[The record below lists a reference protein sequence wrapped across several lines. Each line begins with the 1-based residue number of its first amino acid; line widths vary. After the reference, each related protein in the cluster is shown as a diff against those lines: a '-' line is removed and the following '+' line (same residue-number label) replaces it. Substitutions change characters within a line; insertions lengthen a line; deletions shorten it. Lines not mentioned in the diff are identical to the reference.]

1 MPANDLIKFLLIAT
15 LLYAC
20 QPTHEKGLL
29 DDPLLQR
36 VQEKGTLRITPLELS
51 PEEREA
57 VRVAVE
63 NANQT
68 YNPEVQMYKSDF
80 SSPGYHTTLKEG
92 EVHRTRG
99 SIRRAVALLD
109 TYDEA
114 LRERAI
120 RVIDKVISLQE
131 TDPGN
136 DYFGI
141 WPWFLE
147 EPIAQMAPPDRNWA
161 DFCGSQ
167 LLEITLT
174 HRHRLPDSLNQRIDQ
189 AIKNAARAIKQRNV
203 RPGYTNIAIMGTF
216 VTFVASELYGLEE
229 MNQYARDRMQRFYDF
244 TMKHQGFTEYNSPTY
259 TRVAMDELSRMRR
272 YIQDEEMRQLIDGV
286 YRMGWELIADH
297 FHAPTRMLAGPHSR
311 SYRTDDH
318 ERLRK
323 LIQEASGGQIQFGD
337 FEVNFY
343 DPRLTHEIL
352 PDLIGHFTNLDEK
365 REVKS
370 LFRNDQPPII
380 GTTYLSPDFALGS
393 VNRSCF
399 WNQRRN
405 LLAYWGSPEE
415 VSFVNLRFLH
425 DGYDFSAVQ
434 FFSQQRENRV
444 LVAANFATN
453 GGDTHIS
460 LDRLET
466 GKFEAEQL
474 VLRFELG
481 NVNSALDQT
490 ALPEDYQESFM
501 LDLGE
506 LNMSIEVPYVA
517 FESTGPYWKFSR
529 GEEMDYLDLVIYEGE
544 ERNFDLSK
552 MERAGFALALSLGK
566 NLETAEGLRY
576 QNKSGKLQLAWQDM
590 ELGIPL
596 KPALEEDLQ
605 RAMVSNEA
613 L

>member
-1 MPANDLIKFLLIAT
+1 
-15 LLYAC
+15 
-20 QPTHEKGLL
+20 
-29 DDPLLQR
+29 
-36 VQEKGTLRITPLELS
+36 
-51 PEEREA
+51 
-57 VRVAVE
+57 
-63 NANQT
+63 
-68 YNPEVQMYKSDF
+68 
-80 SSPGYHTTLKEG
+80 
-92 EVHRTRG
+92 
-99 SIRRAVALLD
+99 
-109 TYDEA
+109 
-114 LRERAI
+114 
-120 RVIDKVISLQE
+120 
-131 TDPGN
+131 
-136 DYFGI
+136 
-141 WPWFLE
+141 
-147 EPIAQMAPPDRNWA
+147 
-161 DFCGSQ
+161 
-167 LLEITLT
+167 
-174 HRHRLPDSLNQRIDQ
+174 
-189 AIKNAARAIKQRNV
+189 
-203 RPGYTNIAIMGTF
+203 MGTF

-229 MNQYARDRMQRFYDF
+229 MNQYARERMQRFYDF

-259 TRVAMDELSRMRR
+259 TRVAMDELTRMRR

-311 SYRTDDH
+311 TYRTADQ
-318 ERLRK
+318 ERFRK

-343 DPRLTHEIL
+343 DPRLTHEIP
-352 PDLIGHFTNLDEK
+352 PDLIGNFTNLDEK

-393 VNRSCF
+393 VNRSSF

-405 LLAYWGSPEE
+405 LLAYWGSPED

-434 FFSQQRENRV
+434 FFSQQRENRI

-460 LDRLET
+460 LDRLEN
-466 GKFEAEQL
+466 GKFKAEQL

-490 ALPEDYQESFM
+490 ALPEDYRGYFM

-517 FESTGPYWKFSR
+517 FESTEPYWKFSR
-529 GEEMDYLDLVIYEGE
+529 GEEMAYLDLVIYEGE
-544 ERNFDLSK
+544 ERNFNLSK
-552 MERAGFALALSLGK
+552 MEEAGFALGFSLGK
-566 NLETAEGLRY
+566 GQQSTEKVHVQTDGRT
-576 QNKSGKLQLAWQDM
+576 LQLTWRSM
-590 ELGIPL
+590 ELSTPL
-596 KPALEEDLQ
+596 QPALEEELQ
-605 RAMVSNEA
+605 RAVVSNEV

>member
-1 MPANDLIKFLLIAT
+1 MQASHLLTLFLILCLLNS
-15 LLYAC
+15 C
-20 QPTHEKGLL
+20 QPVEEKSLL
-29 DDPLLQR
+29 DDPLLRQ
-36 VQEKGTLRITPLELS
+36 VQEKGTLRIAPLELGL
-51 PEEREA
+51 EEREA
-57 VRVAVE
+57 VRIAVE

-68 YNPEVQMYKSDF
+68 YNPEVKMYKSDF

-109 TYDEA
+109 TYDDA

-131 TDPGN
+131 TDPES

-174 HRHRLPDSLNQRIDQ
+174 HRHRLPDSLNQKIDQ
-189 AIKNAARAIKQRNV
+189 AIQNAAQAIQKRDV
-203 RPGYTNIAIMGTF
+203 GPGYTNIAIMGTF
-216 VTFVASELYGLEE
+216 VTFVASELYELEE
-229 MNQYARDRMQRFYDF
+229 MNQYARQRMQRFYDF
-244 TMKHQGFTEYNSPTY
+244 TLEHQGFTEYNSPTY
-259 TRVAMDELSRMRR
+259 TRVAMDELNRMQR
-272 YIQDEEMRQLIDGV
+272 YILDEEMRRLIDEV

-318 ERLRK
+318 NRLRK

-337 FEVNFY
+337 YEVDFY
-343 DPRLTHEIL
+343 DPRLSHEIP
-352 PDLIGHFTNLDEK
+352 PDLISRFITLEEK

-370 LFRNDQPPII
+370 LFRNDEPPIY

-405 LLAYWGSPEE
+405 LLAYWGSPED

-425 DGYDFSAVQ
+425 DGYDFSAAQ
-434 FFSQQRENRV
+434 FFSQQQDNRV

-460 LDRLET
+460 LDRLEE
-466 GKFEAEQL
+466 GKFDAKQL
-474 VLRFELG
+474 ALRFELG
-481 NVNSALDQT
+481 NVEIEETS
-490 ALPEDYQESFM
+490 LPRDYQEPFRV
-501 LDLGE
+501 DLGE
-506 LNMSIEVPYVA
+506 LSMSVEVPYVA
-517 FESTGPYWKFSR
+517 FEAAQPYWKLSR
-529 GEEMDYLDLVIYEGE
+529 EEDMIYLDLVIYEGE
-544 ERNFDLSK
+544 NKTFDLSQ
-552 MERAGFALALSLGK
+552 MEEAGLAMFFSLDEES
-566 NLETAEGLRY
+566 ETVDKVEY
-576 QNKSGKLQLAWQDM
+576 QTNNGTLQLKWQGM
-590 ELGIPL
+590 RLIIPL
-596 KPALEEDLQ
+596 KPGLEEELQ
-605 RAMVSNEA
+605 KAVRSR
-613 L
+613 

>member
-1 MPANDLIKFLLIAT
+1 MQAINPLKLSLILII
-15 LLYAC
+15 LNAC
-20 QPTHEKGLL
+20 QPADEKSLL
-29 DDPLLQR
+29 DDPLLRQA
-36 VQEKGTLRITPLELS
+36 QEKGTLRITPLELS
-51 PEEREA
+51 PEQREA
-57 VRVAVE
+57 VKVAVE

-68 YNPEVQMYKSDF
+68 YNPEAQMYKSKF

-109 TYDEA
+109 TYDEV

-120 RVIDKVISLQE
+120 LIIDKVISLQE
-131 TDPGN
+131 TDPKN
-136 DYFGI
+136 DYYGI

-147 EPIAQMAPPDRNWA
+147 EPIAQMSPPDRNWA

-174 HRHRLPDSLNQRIDQ
+174 HRHRLPDTLNQKMDQ
-189 AIKNAARAIKQRNV
+189 AIQNAARAIQKRDV
-203 RPGYTNIAIMGTF
+203 GPGYTNIAIMGTF
-216 VTFVASELYGLEE
+216 VTFVASELYRLEE
-229 MNQYARDRMQRFYDF
+229 MNQYARQRMQRFYDF
-244 TMKHQGFTEYNSPTY
+244 TLEHQGFTEYNSPTY

-272 YIQDEEMRQLIDGV
+272 YILDEDMRHLIDEV
-286 YRMGWELIADH
+286 YRMGWKLIADH

-311 SYRTDDH
+311 SYRTEDQ

-323 LIQEASGGQIQFGD
+323 LIQEASDGQIQFGD
-337 FEVNFY
+337 YEVDFY
-343 DPRLTHEIL
+343 DPRLTHEIP
-352 PDLIGHFTNLDEK
+352 PDLISHFTNLEEK

-370 LFRNDQPPII
+370 LFRNDRPPIY
-380 GTTYLSPDFALGS
+380 GTTYLSPEFALAS

-405 LLAYWGSPEE
+405 LLAYWGAPED

-425 DGYDFSAVQ
+425 DNYDFSAAQ

-460 LDRLET
+460 LDRLEE

-474 VLRFELG
+474 SLRFELG
-481 NVNSALDQT
+481 NVEIDEPN
-490 ALPEDYQESFM
+490 LPEDYRQTFT

-506 LNMSIEVPYVA
+506 LSMSVEVPFVV
-517 FESTGPYWKFSR
+517 FEAAEPYWRFGREK
-529 GEEMDYLDLVIYEGE
+529 DVTYLDLVIYEGKK
-544 ERNFDLSK
+544 RAFDLSE
-552 MERAGFALALSLGK
+552 MDEAGFALVFSLEKKPQPAQKVSCSYEADTLLLDWYGMALS
-566 NLETAEGLRY
+566 
-576 QNKSGKLQLAWQDM
+576 
-590 ELGIPL
+590 IPL

-605 RAMVSNEA
+605 SAVESNKTP
-613 L
+613 

>member
-1 MPANDLIKFLLIAT
+1 MPAIHLIKFLLIAT
-15 LLYAC
+15 LFYAC
-20 QPTHEKGLL
+20 QPTREKGLL
-29 DDPLLQR
+29 DDPLLRQA
-36 VQEKGTLRITPLELS
+36 QERGTLRISPLELS

-57 VRVAVE
+57 VRLAVE

-68 YNPEVQMYKSDF
+68 YNPEVQMYKSEF

-109 TYDEA
+109 TYDET

-131 TDPGN
+131 TDPEN

-174 HRHRLPDSLNQRIDQ
+174 HRHRLPDSLNQKIDQ
-189 AIKNAARAIKQRNV
+189 AIQNAARAIQQRDV
-203 RPGYTNIAIMGTF
+203 GPGYTNIAIMGTF
-216 VTFVASELYGLEE
+216 VTFAASELYSLEE
-229 MNQYARDRMQRFYDF
+229 MNRYARRRMQRFYDF
-244 TMKHQGFTEYNSPTY
+244 TLEHQGFTEYNSPTY

-272 YIQDEEMRQLIDGV
+272 YIQDEEMRRLIDEV
-286 YRMGWELIADH
+286 YRMGWGLIADH

-311 SYRTDDH
+311 TYHTADQ
-318 ERLRK
+318 ERFRK
-323 LIQEASGGQIQFGD
+323 LIQEASGGKIQFSD
-337 FEVNFY
+337 YEVDFY
-343 DPRLTHEIL
+343 DPRLSHEIPL
-352 PDLIGHFTNLDEK
+352 DLISRFTQLEEK

-370 LFRNDQPPII
+370 LFRNDQPPIY

-393 VNRSCF
+393 VNRSSF

-405 LLAYWGSPEE
+405 LLAYWGSPED

-434 FFSQQRENRV
+434 FFSQQQENKV
-444 LVAANFATN
+444 LVATNFATN

-460 LDRLET
+460 LDRLEE
-466 GKFEAEQL
+466 GKFEAKQL
-474 VLRFELG
+474 ALRFELG
-481 NVNSALDQT
+481 NVEIEEAS
-490 ALPEDYQESFM
+490 LPKNYNEAFRV
-501 LDLGE
+501 DLGK
-506 LNMSIEVPYVA
+506 LSMSLEVPYLI
-517 FESTGPYWKFSR
+517 FEAAKPYWKISR
-529 GEEMDYLDLVIYEGE
+529 EEDMTYLDLVIYEGE
-544 ERNFDLSK
+544 KRAFDLSK
-552 MERAGFALALSLGK
+552 MQAAGFALGFALEKEAQTKPQVKYYSEAG
-566 NLETAEGLRY
+566 T
-576 QNKSGKLQLAWQDM
+576 LQLDWQDM
-590 ELGIPL
+590 QLSIPL
-596 KPALEEDLQ
+596 KPAIEEDLQ
-605 RAMVSNEA
+605 KAVVSSKV

>member
-1 MPANDLIKFLLIAT
+1 MQARNLLKLFLIFIILN
-15 LLYAC
+15 AC
-20 QPTHEKGLL
+20 QPAEEKILL
-29 DDPLLQR
+29 DDPLLRQA
-36 VQEKGTLRITPLELS
+36 QEKGTLRITPLELS
-51 PEEREA
+51 PEQREA

-68 YNPEVQMYKSDF
+68 YNPEVKMYKSNF

-99 SIRRAVALLD
+99 SVRRAVALLD
-109 TYDEA
+109 TYDEV

-120 RVIDKVISLQE
+120 LIIDKVISLQE
-131 TDPGN
+131 TDPEN

-147 EPIAQMAPPDRNWA
+147 EPIAQMSPPDRNWA

-174 HRHRLPDSLNQRIDQ
+174 HRHRLPDTLNQKMDQ
-189 AIKNAARAIKQRNV
+189 AIQNAARAIQKRDV
-203 RPGYTNIAIMGTF
+203 GPGYTNIAIMGTF
-216 VTFVASELYGLEE
+216 VTYVASELYGLEE
-229 MNQYARDRMQRFYDF
+229 MNQYAYQRMQRFYDF
-244 TMKHQGFTEYNSPTY
+244 TLEHQGFTEYNSPTY

-272 YIQDEEMRQLIDGV
+272 YILDEEMRRLIDEV
-286 YRMGWELIADH
+286 YRMGWKLIADH

-311 SYRTDDH
+311 SYRTEDQ

-323 LIQEASGGQIQFGD
+323 LIQEASDGQIQFGD
-337 FEVNFY
+337 YEVDFY
-343 DPRLTHEIL
+343 DPRLTHEIP
-352 PDLIGHFTNLDEK
+352 PDLIGRFTDLKES

-370 LFRNDQPPII
+370 LFRNDRPPIY
-380 GTTYLSPDFALGS
+380 GTTYLSPEFALAS

-405 LLAYWGSPEE
+405 LLAYWGAPED

-425 DGYDFSAVQ
+425 DGYDFSAAQ

-444 LVAANFATN
+444 LVATNFATN
-453 GGDTHIS
+453 GGDSHIS
-460 LDRLET
+460 LDRLEE

-474 VLRFELG
+474 SLRFELG
-481 NVNSALDQT
+481 NVEIDEPN
-490 ALPEDYQESFM
+490 LPEDYRQTFT

-506 LNMSIEVPYVA
+506 LSMSVEVPFVL
-517 FESTGPYWKFSR
+517 FEAAEPYWRFSR
-529 GEEMDYLDLVIYEGE
+529 KDGIAYLDLVVYEGE
-544 ERNFDLSK
+544 KKHFDLSV
-552 MERAGFALALSLGK
+552 MDEAGFALVFTLGK
-566 NLETAEGLRY
+566 EPQSTKKANYSYEADT
-576 QNKSGKLQLAWQDM
+576 LQLDWYGM
-590 ELGIPL
+590 ELRIPL

-605 RAMVSNEA
+605 SAVVSNEA